1 MASVK
6 NLRDFERIGGSVWDF
21 VGISHQRLVSYA
33 KTLLFVI
40 VGTRL
45 AAGVDESEE
54 PRCYLSQEMKPYLS
68 SCAQVMFNGFNVL
81 ECCRINSEIAR
92 ALPQVEVDWML

>member
-1 MASVK
+1 MLVDGFLCYCQS
-6 NLRDFERIGGSVWDF
+6 EIGPCQLTGC
-21 VGISHQRLVSYA
+21 Y
-33 KTLLFVI
+33 KLLEV

-68 SCAQVMFNGFNVL
+68 SCAQVMINGFNVL
-81 ECCRINSEIAR
+81 E
-92 ALPQVEVDWML
+92 